1 VHIFSFLSYSPKTTH
16 KKNIDA
22 LMPTFLPFNMPHAHV
37 LPELLPHQRAVGEVH
52 LIAPEDETN
61 DLFKNNDWTCSSC
74 SSTQDD
80 DATDVEK
87 DSKFFYRAV
96 TALQDAGSV
105 VACVASSVIQREA
118 ASVNQKL
125 LRVQDRLH
133 RQKRR
138 RLSAISSDSRSE
150 EPDRTTFPSLKQDK
164 KTETVL
170 PTPTIAVSEQES
182 VSIWNQAARTKRMSI
197 LLRDLEMT
205 HCLLLREIAAAS
217 VASSSTNI
225 S

>member
-1 VHIFSFLSYSPKTTH
+1 MSFP
-16 KKNIDA
+16 N
-22 LMPTFLPFNMPHAHV
+22 PHGRV
-37 LPELLPHQRAVGEVH
+37 LPEQRPPRAPQHAVGDVH
-52 LIAPEDETN
+52 LIPPDDDTS
-61 DLFKNNDWTCSSC
+61 DLHNNNVWTS

-80 DATDVEK
+80 DDVTDGEK

-105 VACVASSVIQREA
+105 VTCVASSVIQREA

-138 RLSAISSDSRSE
+138 RISATSSD
-150 EPDRTTFPSLKQDK
+150 EPNRTTMPSSKQDA
-164 KTETVL
+164 KTDTSTSA
-170 PTPTIAVSEQES
+170 TPAAVSEQES

-197 LLRDLEMT
+197 LLWDLEMT
-205 HCLLLREIAAAS
+205 HSLLLREIAAAS
-217 VASSSTNI
+217 MAASSNNI
-225 S
+225 PDSPDGDMRRARA